1 MFSQH
6 LRLFKMTN
14 ELKRVRVC
22 EEMTQRIRLNK
33 VETLKLYT
41 SAAGRRLEGAGRVAL
56 TLET

>member
-1 MFSQH
+1 
-6 LRLFKMTN
+6 MTN
-14 ELKRVRVC
+14 ALKRVS

-41 SAAGRRLEGAGRVAL
+41 SAAGGRLEGAGRVAL

>member
-14 ELKRVRVC
+14 ALKRVS

-41 SAAGRRLEGAGRVAL
+41 SAAGGRLEGAGRVAL